1 MTSASRRLSQGARGG
16 KRGGLLAAG
25 QRGCDLSGAGIVI
38 TGLGRENNEGT
49 PRPPAG

>member
-1 MTSASRRLSQGARGG
+1 MTSASRRLSQGAQGG

-25 QRGCDLSGAGIVI
+25 QGGCNLSKAGIVI

-49 PRPPAG
+49 PGPPAG